1 MNINFIELFPL
12 ISAFLVFFL
21 GTIVFSQGKKTSVDF
36 TFFLF
41 TLVVTVWLF
50 GTFMMF
56 FNKEDVFLA
65 LFWDKFVYIGV
76 VFIPSVLY
84 HFGLVLTKHK
94 DIKRNNI
101 LILGYITSAIFL
113 FLIPTDL
120 FIDDVFVYQWGV
132 HTKAQMLHNVFLVYF
147 GVYLTLWF
155 TLVAS
160 YYRLQADLEERKK
173 IRLVF
178 IGFFTLAIVGSLG
191 FLPAY
196 GIGIYPFAYVSGII
210 FTVILAYTILKYKL
224 FDIKIIATE
233 FLVFALIIT
242 LLFEIIFSETISQL
256 ILRTIVL
263 ILVSIFSFLVV
274 RSVIKEVKMRIQME
288 ELVEELAIAN
298 SKLRDLDQQ
307 KSEFISIASHQLR
320 SPLTAIKGYSSML
333 IEGSFGKIPEK
344 ATTALDRIFQS
355 TQNLVNIVED
365 LLNIS
370 RIEQGR
376 MEYNFETVN
385 FADIAKDVVEELSS
399 VAKKENLDLVFQS
412 DCNKT
417 YNISADKGKIR
428 QIITNLVD
436 NAIKYTKKGKI
447 EVSVSNN
454 DKKNKILLTIVDT
467 GIGISKETLGKIFKK
482 FTRGKGGSKT
492 NTGGSGLGL
501 YVAKEMVKAHKG
513 RIWAQSAGLGK
524 GSIFC
529 VELERKNNVE
539 KVSKT

>member
-1 MNINFIELFPL
+1 M
-12 ISAFLVFFL
+12 FL
-21 GTIVFSQGKKTSVDF
+21 
-36 TFFLF
+36 
-41 TLVVTVWLF
+41 
-50 GTFMMF
+50 
-56 FNKEDVFLA
+56 NKENVFLS
-65 LFWDKFVYIGV
+65 LFWDKFVYVGV

-84 HFGLVLTKHK
+84 HFGLTLTKNK
-94 DIKRNNI
+94 NIKKNKL
-101 LILGYITSAIFL
+101 LILGYIVSAIFL
-113 FLIPTDL
+113 FLIPTDF

-132 HTKAQMLHNVFLVYF
+132 HTKAQMLHNIFLVYF

-155 TLVAS
+155 ILVGS
-160 YYRLQADLEERKK
+160 YYRLQAIPEERRK

-196 GIGIYPFAYVSGII
+196 GIGIYPFAYISGII

-224 FDIKIIATE
+224 FNIKIITTE

-242 LLFEIIFSETISQL
+242 LLFEILFSETISQF
-256 ILRTIVL
+256 IFRAIIF
-263 ILVSIFSFLVV
+263 ILVSVFSFFLV
-274 RSVIKEVKMRIQME
+274 RSVIKEVEMRMRME
-288 ELVEELAIAN
+288 ELASDLAVAN

-333 IEGSFGKIPEK
+333 IEGSFGNIPAK
-344 ATTALDRIFQS
+344 AKESLNRIFQS

-376 MEYNFETVN
+376 MKYNLQIINLV
-385 FADIAKDVVEELSS
+385 DIAKDVVEELTP
-399 VAKKENLDLVFQS
+399 VARERNLKLIFLS
-412 DCNKT
+412 DGHKT
-417 YNISADKGKIR
+417 YNVSADKGKMR
-428 QIITNLVD
+428 QIITNLLD
-436 NAIKYTKKGKI
+436 NAIKYTQKGEV

-454 DKKNKILLTIVDT
+454 NEKNKILLTISDT
-467 GIGISKETLGKIFKK
+467 GIGLSKETLGKIFKK
-482 FTRGKGGSKT
+482 FTRGKGGSKV

-513 RIWAQSAGLGK
+513 RIWAESPGLGK
-524 GSIFC
+524 GSSFC
-529 VELERKNNVE
+529 VELEKKN
-539 KVSKT
+539 